1 MESPRYHTSTVYTQ
15 FETISDAD
23 FFEPLYLDILER
35 HDGYHD
41 GTDYDMHTHQRGY
54 FALFESS
61 ENARRFACEVK
72 HAAALDNIDMTSNVT
87 AESSTSSPDQPST
100 PLSSM

>member
-1 MESPRYHTSTVYTQ
+1 MYPRYFTSTVYTQ
-15 FETISDAD
+15 FDTIGDAD
-23 FFEPLYLDILER
+23 FFEPLYHDILER
-35 HDGYHD
+35 NNGYHD
-41 GTDYDMHTHQRGY
+41 GKDYDTHTQQRGY

-61 ENARRFACEVK
+61 ENARRFVCEVK

-100 PLSSM
+100 PLTM